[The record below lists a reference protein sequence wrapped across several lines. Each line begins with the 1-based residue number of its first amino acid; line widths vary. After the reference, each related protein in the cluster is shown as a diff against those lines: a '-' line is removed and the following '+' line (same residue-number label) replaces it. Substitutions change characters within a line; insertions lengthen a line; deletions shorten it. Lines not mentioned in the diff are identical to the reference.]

1 MSASEFR
8 LFQNAD
14 LMQVTNDGRVNE
26 PLSDTDAELLRRYK
40 RFLMKHGL
48 VESLWCQMCAALEQ
62 PEGLRASV
70 MDGAIDM
77 ECRCTVRRH
86 RGQTF

>member
-1 MSASEFR
+1 MSNVFSPINNITETA
-8 LFQNAD
+8 
-14 LMQVTNDGRVNE
+14 DGRVLE
-26 PLSDTDAELLRRYK
+26 PFTDADALMLRQYK
-40 RFLMKHGL
+40 KLLMKYGL
-48 VESLWCQMCAALEQ
+48 KESLWCQMCAALEQ

-70 MDGAIDM
+70 MDDKIDI